1 MPFPHLHLLRVAAT
15 VALKAALA
23 LTFTALIVQTALA
36 GDDHRHW
43 EFGLVLDT
51 AYSGKT
57 MELGY
62 RDRNLQLGHGDIMIS
77 GPLGRGLYLEAI
89 VSGHTADGRLFTH
102 TERLLLTHE
111 RQDSGFS
118 LGLGRFASQVGAINA
133 QHPHEDDFS
142 ERPLLYRGFLGNH
155 WFDDGLR
162 LNWLA
167 PTPFYLRL
175 GAEAFSGRQ
184 LIEQS
189 QATPVVGAGTLS
201 IKTGADIDPT
211 RSWAFGVSVLNNFRQ
226 AAPHDHVASSSTQSH
241 LHGAS
246 FSGRQLWMSDLT
258 LRWSP
263 QGRPE
268 EQELKLTWEYASARR
283 IHPDAGALMH
293 TASAL
298 AAVWR
303 FRRNWEMGAKADWLR
318 VHQPGLHDDDSNPA
332 TAATLEFGAAQLRE
346 KALMIAYRPDHGRT
360 LRLQY
365 SRQQARG
372 PDVAD
377 VFPHPVREVLM
388 LQLVLGF
395 GSARHHHHD

>member
-1 MPFPHLHLLRVAAT
+1 
-15 VALKAALA
+15 
-23 LTFTALIVQTALA
+23 
-36 GDDHRHW
+36 
-43 EFGLVLDT
+43 
-51 AYSGKT
+51 

-111 RQDSGFS
+111 RQDSGFR